1 MSWEE
6 LDDVLLPEEDDDDN
20 DDDDDDDTNS
30 WTKAEVYMQ
39 QIIKESGYFELQI
52 YSTLSVFSPS
62 SRETLYLV
70 LYFPRNVSSKPCA

>member
-39 QIIKESGYFELQI
+39 QIIKESGYLELQI
-52 YSTLSVFSPS
+52 CSTLSVFSPS
-62 SRETLYLV
+62 SR
-70 LYFPRNVSSKPCA
+70 